1 MRSPAAILFLLAVLV
16 AGAGA
21 AFAFGSEK
29 PPTVAVGV
37 VMPADPRGPMLARFA
52 VLVYGLSR
60 NAKLTYAGVSG
71 VDQRPDKAG
80 IRYQMVVTAVED
92 GGATAKYRAVIWG
105 VPETSRWTLLQF
117 KRVN

>member
-1 MRSPAAILFLLAVLV
+1 
-16 AGAGA
+16 
-21 AFAFGSEK
+21 
-29 PPTVAVGV
+29 
-37 VMPADPRGPMLARFA
+37 MPADPRGPMLARFA